1 MSTDTGETAGHP
13 TGEAPSSGDHA
24 AGLSVF
30 ANGGMAVEPTP
41 AQGSSSPGD
50 PHPAAAPTSAAAAPG
65 PDDPAPAA
73 PGPEDPAP
81 AGVVDALGLDDGIAE
96 PDTQAPPSSTVS
108 ARIDSLLGGSPT
120 MTIVELAARAGVD
133 VPFARTFW
141 KAMGFPNAKDDAV
154 LFGEGDVEALR
165 AMAAMIENEVI
176 DTTTAISLLRAQSHM
191 TDRLALWQTE
201 ALVEG
206 VARHRNLDD
215 VSARLVVLD
224 KITSVVGVLEAQ
236 LDYSWRRQLAALIER
251 TDAELAH
258 SHHAPDDPYG
268 MPLQRGLGF
277 VDMVAY
283 TRRSTELGPHALA
296 DLVQTFEYTSR
307 DVITSRGGRV
317 VKTIGDAILYIADDV
332 TVAAEVAVRL
342 VAALKSKENMLPTR
356 ASMVWGGVFSRNGD
370 VFGPTVN
377 LASRLVDVAPIG
389 SVLMDKATAD
399 ALAASPAAK
408 LYTMVPRE
416 GVELQGL
423 GEVRPI
429 ELRRLPD

>member
-1 MSTDTGETAGHP
+1 
-13 TGEAPSSGDHA
+13 
-24 AGLSVF
+24 
-30 ANGGMAVEPTP
+30 MADS
-41 AQGSSSPGD
+41 A
-50 PHPAAAPTSAAAAPG
+50 HLAPTDATPPETTG
-65 PDDPAPAA
+65 HDD
-73 PGPEDPAP
+73 
-81 AGVVDALGLDDGIAE
+81 LGLNDGLAE
-96 PDTQAPPSSTVS
+96 PDTQEPPSSTVS
-108 ARIDSLLGGSPT
+108 ARIDSLLGGSAT
-120 MTIVELAARAGVD
+120 MTIVELAERAGVG

-141 KAMGFPNAKDDAV
+141 KAMGFPNVKDDTV
-154 LFGEGDVEALR
+154 LFGEADVEALHT
-165 AMAAMIENEVI
+165 MGAMIEDEVI

-206 VARHRNLDD
+206 VVRHRNVDD

-224 KITSVVGVLEAQ
+224 KITTIAGVLQSQ
-236 LDYSWRRQLAALIER
+236 LDYSWRRQLAGLIAR
-251 TDAELAH
+251 TDAEVAH
-258 SHHAPDDPYG
+258 SRATSSDPYR

-283 TRRSTELGPHALA
+283 TRRSTELGTRALA

-317 VKTIGDAILYIADDV
+317 VKTIGDAILYIADDI
-332 TVAAEVAVRL
+332 TVSAEVAVRL
-342 VAALKSKENMLPTR
+342 VAALKAEENMLPVR

-377 LASRLVDVAPIG
+377 LASRLVDVAPPG
-389 SVLMDKATAD
+389 SVLMDRPTAD

-416 GVELQGL
+416 GVDLHGL
-423 GEVRPI
+423 GEVQPI